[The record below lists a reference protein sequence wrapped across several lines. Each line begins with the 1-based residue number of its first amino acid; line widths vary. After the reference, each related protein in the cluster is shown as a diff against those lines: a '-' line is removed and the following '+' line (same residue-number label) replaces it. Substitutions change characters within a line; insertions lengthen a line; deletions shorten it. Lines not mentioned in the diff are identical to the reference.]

1 MKEKIAQ
8 RLQLFKEGKTVKEI
22 AELQNVSSASIV
34 KTLNKCGITVKRRN
48 SDSKLIYDDFKNG
61 MSLKELK
68 EKYNLDATGIT
79 WHLKKF
85 ENVSF
90 KKSYKDNT
98 EKIDKILQLY
108 KEGYSLFKI
117 CRLAKSNSTYVK
129 QIFKDNGIVYENKP
143 QFRKK
148 HINENI
154 FDVIDTQEKAYWL
167 GMLYADGYV
176 TLYHKKGDGYCVE
189 LCLKDKEHI
198 EKFIEF
204 LGDKESKPAKKNS
217 QLNGKTFISWR
228 YAIYSKQLS
237 GSLVKN
243 GCLENKNL
251 ILNFPDINIVPE
263 NLICHFL
270 RGYTDGDGTILKS
283 SNKFYYALLGT
294 KEFLDKVIDIF
305 LEKELITQKPK
316 YQMNGKAYGFQKSGK
331 QVAKI
336 MNYLHPKDTTIH
348 LDRKYEK
355 YAVLLGE
362 E

>member
-8 RLQLFKEGKTVKEI
+8 RLQLFKEGKTIKEI
-22 AELQNVSSASIV
+22 AELQNVSSSSV
-34 KTLNKCGITVKRRN
+34 VQSLNKNGITVRRKN

-61 MSLKELK
+61 MSLEELK
-68 EKYNLDATGIT
+68 KKYNTNVNGIT

-98 EKIDKILQLY
+98 EKINKVLQLY

-117 CRLAKSNSTYVK
+117 CKLAKITDRYVK

-154 FDVIDTQEKAYWL
+154 FDIIDTQEKAYWL
-167 GMLYADGYV
+167 GMLYADGYI
-176 TLYHKKGDGYCVE
+176 TSYHKKGDGYCVE

-198 EKFIEF
+198 EKFIKF
-204 LGDKESKPAKKNS
+204 LGDKEHKPTKKIVK
-217 QLNGKTFISWR
+217 LNEKEFIEWR
-228 YAIYSKQLS
+228 YNVYSKQLS
-237 GSLVKN
+237 TSLIKN
-243 GCLENKNL
+243 GCLENKSL
-251 ILNFPDINIVPE
+251 ILTFPNEDIVPK
-263 NLICHFL
+263 NLLCHFI
-270 RGYTDGDGTILKS
+270 RGYTDGDGTVAVYRLPHYS
-283 SNKFYYALLGT
+283 LLGT
-294 KEFLDKVIDIF
+294 KEFLDKVVDIF
-305 LEKELITQKPK
+305 LEKELITNKPK
-316 YQMNGKAYGFQKSGK
+316 YQMNGKAYSFTRSGK

-336 MNYLHPKDTTIH
+336 INYLHPKDTTIH